1 MNFKYKTLEEAE
13 LNTITSPKDVIK
25 HIQKYA
31 KLKQEVFGV
40 ITTDSANHITSVNVL
55 FKGGVKSAN
64 IDKKILFS
72 YLCKKD
78 TVAFVVFH
86 NHPSGNTTPSK
97 EDMITTNEIANG
109 ADLLGMTLLDHII
122 IGQYGYHSFLEN
134 DEWTDSNGKKCSGI
148 NIVAELN

>member
-13 LNTITSPKDVIK
+13 LNTIKSSKDVIK

-40 ITTDSANHITSVNVL
+40 ITTDSANHMTSANVL
-55 FKGGVKSAN
+55 FKGGVKSA
-64 IDKKILFS
+64 IVDKKILFS
-72 YLCKKD
+72 YLFKKD
-78 TVAFVVFH
+78 AVAFVVFH

-122 IGQYGYHSFLEN
+122 IGQYGYYSFLEN
-134 DEWTDSNGKKCSGI
+134 E
-148 NIVAELN
+148 ELNKNYKVANF